1 MKPSEHAIEDWARTV
16 SVKPTRSLTN
26 EEAEGLLKIVFVASS
41 IDSDKEI
48 LEALEKKTAGFL
60 TSILWWRVKCCHTY
74 EITPSLCVYLG
85 EYVLKNPGMSTMMAN
100 YLQYVA
106 SKQNIRKIGIMEFSQ
121 YAFPWGLP
129 TDASWNEL
137 WDAQKIDLE
146 IRVDKKSPYY
156 NGSDNILDYPKLYET
171 IAQIS

>member
-1 MKPSEHAIEDWARTV
+1 MKPSEHAIEDWAKMV
-16 SVKPTRSLTN
+16 LSKPTRNLTE
-26 EEAEGLLKIVFVASS
+26 EEARTLVQVTLAQRE

-48 LEALEKKTAGFL
+48 FEMLEKKQAGFL

-106 SKQNIRKIGIMEFSQ
+106 SKQNIRKIGVKEFSQ

-129 TDASWNEL
+129 TDDSWKEL

-146 IRVDKKSPYY
+146 IREDKKSPYY
-156 NGSDNILDYPKLYET
+156 DGSDNILDYPKLYQT
-171 IAQIS
+171 IAKIS